1 MNEKELILA
10 LQEENK
16 RLQKERDYWEFE
28 AKKNG
33 AQLGEI
39 RILAGQVLCDE

>member
-10 LQEENK
+10 LQEGNK
-16 RLQKERDYWEFE
+16 SLQKERDYWERE

-39 RILAGQVLCDE
+39 RILAGQERCDE